1 MDTQQNI
8 RYSTYNTLI
17 TIYGDKVKNKID
29 DINEQRWEAEQTK
42 QGNIALKKDIERIK
56 DVSPQKV
63 LNSLLVFQNT
73 LSQLEDT
80 MEPETYDIL
89 SNLIAN
95 PDDDDN
101 IFSTVTE
108 MIAVCDYTDESL
120 KPERKYS
127 FHHPVDSLTE
137 AQKLIRANDPN
148 DLTYTMCGHCKRC
161 MTTSHYNKDHKR
173 RHVCKRSAQNAVVSL
188 KNQTVNGPDTASD
201 LIRLQLDNVDEIN
214 ASFVGVNTGGGQGV
228 GAFLNYC

>member
-1 MDTQQNI
+1 MDTLQNI
-8 RYSTYNTLI
+8 RYSTYNSLI
-17 TIYGDKVKNKID
+17 TIFGDKVKNKID
-29 DINEQRWEAEQTK
+29 DINEQRAEAEHTK
-42 QGNIALKKDIERIK
+42 KGNIALKKDIERIK
-56 DVSPQKV
+56 EVSPQKV

-101 IFSTVTE
+101 IFTTVTE

-120 KPERKYS
+120 KPERKYT
-127 FHHPVDSLTE
+127 FHYPVDGLTQ
-137 AQKLIRANDPN
+137 AQKLHRALDPE
-148 DLTYTMCGHCKRC
+148 DLTYTMCVHCKRC
-161 MTTSHYNKDHKR
+161 MTTSYYNRSHKG
-173 RHVCKRSAQNAVVSL
+173 RHVCRRSAEAQVVSL
-188 KNQTVNGPDTASD
+188 KNQTVSGADTGID
-201 LIRLQLDNVDEIN
+201 LMRLQLDNVDEIN

-228 GAFLNYC
+228 GAFLNYN